1 VKATAITAKTPAIDA
16 TGVASI
22 VRAFFRKERAA
33 P

>member
-1 VKATAITAKTPAIDA
+1 VKAIAITAKTPAIEA

-22 VRAFFRKERAA
+22 VRAFFRKERTA